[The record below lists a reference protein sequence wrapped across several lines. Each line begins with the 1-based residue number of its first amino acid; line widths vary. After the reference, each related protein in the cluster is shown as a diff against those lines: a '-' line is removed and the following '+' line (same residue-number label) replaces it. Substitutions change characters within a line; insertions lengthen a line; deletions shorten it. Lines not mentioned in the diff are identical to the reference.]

1 MMRMLRE
8 RYGAEFFSGAI
19 AAVLGLL
26 AFGPARGMADATAR
40 PADLVITDA
49 RIYTSATPEL
59 SEALA
64 ARGDRIVYVGSADG
78 VKRYIGPKTRVED
91 AHGRLVIP
99 GLVDAHLH
107 PADIVDLDVCD
118 IDSKPLT
125 LRELSAFVREC
136 VARYHPAPSK
146 RLLVHQW
153 NPTDGNQ
160 PDAEYP
166 TLRTALDKASTRNP
180 IQLLGNDG
188 HHGAFNSLGLASAK
202 NARGEV
208 VGISKAS
215 LATDFAPYAT
225 LIGVDTRGEP
235 SGAVNEDAR
244 YLINPR
250 SMMYVEYE
258 AILKNP
264 QRIPERLNSVG
275 ITAIMDAMADPTGL
289 PIWDKLLNSGKLTVR
304 TTLAQFYDPS
314 RTRTPDGQIDYDGMV
329 AKAKAVRAK
338 YAANPMLRADFIKL
352 FADGVMEANPFAVP
366 PTLGNAA
373 MLEPYLQPIF
383 ATDADGHATVTGY
396 VDTASPICIDAR
408 GHADRYQDAEQA
420 AKFMQANGF
429 HPGQCLIS
437 NGQLQH
443 ERAVELEYVK
453 RMHLAGFNLH
463 IHVIGDR
470 ALRTALDAIEA
481 ARAADGV
488 TTTHDSLA
496 HVQLAHPDDIVR
508 IGRDHLYVAY
518 TYSWA
523 NVDLDYDMTVIPFLQ
538 KMIGNS
544 YESRHVPGSY
554 YEKNSY
560 PVRSTKD
567 AGAILMA
574 GSDAPVNTRDPQPF
588 VNMATAVTRRIPG
601 QPALNPSEAIT
612 IREVLEAYTING
624 ARFLGRDTEIG
635 SLVPGKSAD
644 FVILDRD
651 IIALADGDHADDIAN
666 TRVLE
671 TWFRGKRVYR
681 AKDAQ
686 ARASAPE
693 IPGEASRARAPG
705 SPSLGECRN
714 TERPG
719 HRRIAGIEGRALG

>member
-1 MMRMLRE
+1 MRDENRMRQPRCGEILP
-8 RYGAEFFSGAI
+8 GAVAVI
-19 AAVLGLL
+19 AALL
-26 AFGPARGMADATAR
+26 AVGPGPAVAQASKA
-40 PADLVITDA
+40 PAALVITDA
-49 RIYTSATPEL
+49 RIYTSATPEF

-64 ARGDRIVYVGSADG
+64 ARGGRIVYVGSADG
-78 VKRYIGPKTRVED
+78 VKSYIGPKTRVED

-99 GLVDAHLH
+99 GLVDSHLH

-118 IDSKPLT
+118 IDSKPMT
-125 LRELSAFVREC
+125 LRELSAFVRAC
-136 VARYHPAPSK
+136 VTHYHPAPGK

-166 TLRTALDKASTRNP
+166 TLRVALDKASTQNP
-180 IQLLGNDG
+180 IQLLGNDA
-188 HHGAFNSLGLASAK
+188 HHGAFNSLGLASAM

-208 VGISKAS
+208 IGISKAS
-215 LATDFAPYAT
+215 LAGEFAPYAS
-225 LIGVDTRGEP
+225 LIGVDTHGEP
-235 SGAVNEDAR
+235 SGTVNEDAR
-244 YLINPR
+244 YTINPH
-250 SMMYVEYE
+250 SMMCIEYE
-258 AILKNP
+258 AVLKNP
-264 QRIPERLNSVG
+264 QLIPERLNSVG
-275 ITAIMDAMADPTGL
+275 ITAIMDAMADPNCL
-289 PIWDKLLNSGKLTVR
+289 PLWDKLLKSGKLTVR

-314 RTRTPDGQIDYDGMV
+314 HTRTPDGRIDYDGMV

-338 YAANPMLRADFIKL
+338 YAANPLLRADFIKL

-373 MLEPYLQPIF
+373 VLEPYLQPMF
-383 ATDADGHATVTGY
+383 ATDAAGHATVTGY
-396 VDTASPICIDAR
+396 VDTASPVCVDERA
-408 GHADRYQDAEQA
+408 HAERYENPEQA
-420 AKFMQANGF
+420 AKFMEANGL

-437 NGQLQH
+437 NGRLQH
-443 ERAVELEYVK
+443 DRAVELEYVK

-496 HVQLAHPDDIVR
+496 HVQLAHPDDVVR

-523 NVDLDYDMTVIPFLQ
+523 NVDLDYDMTIIPFLQ
-538 KMIGNS
+538 KVIGNS

-554 YEKNSY
+554 YESNSY
-560 PVRSTKD
+560 PFRSTKD
-567 AGAILMA
+567 AGAILVA

-601 QPALNPSEAIT
+601 EPAFNPREAIT

-624 ARFLGRDTEIG
+624 ARFLGRDAEIG

-651 IIALADGDHADDIAN
+651 ILALADHGNADDIAN
-666 TRVLE
+666 THVLE
-671 TWFRGKRVYR
+671 TWFRGKRVFR
-681 AKDAQ
+681 AK
-686 ARASAPE
+686 SAP
-693 IPGEASRARAPG
+693 
-705 SPSLGECRN
+705 
-714 TERPG
+714 
-719 HRRIAGIEGRALG
+719 